1 MHNPRMADLS
11 SINLNRLVIFATVVE
26 AGSLTAAA
34 ERLGLAKTMVSK
46 HMQLLEAEL
55 GVALLVRSTRRLGLT
70 EAGRAFHV
78 SCRELIRT
86 AEEAVEL
93 ARTGHATPHGK
104 LRVAAP
110 IDYGALVVAPVLAQL
125 RQQWPALQIE
135 LICGDDLIDLI
146 AENIDV
152 AVRLGKLADSG
163 HQAVRVGGFARWPVA
178 SPAFVAAHGMPQT
191 PEQLAELP
199 SVALSLLMRPKRYPM
214 EDAAG
219 QIHEIQMNNIVFGTN
234 TATGCH
240 AAALAGAGW
249 IMATDFSV
257 AADMAAGRL
266 LRLLPDWSLS
276 GSDIHALF
284 PASPHR
290 QQKVRVFIDA
300 LKQACKPGVRY
311 RLE

>member
-1 MHNPRMADLS
+1 MADLS
-11 SINLNRLVIFATVVE
+11 SINLNRLVIFAAVVE

-70 EAGRAFHV
+70 EAGRAFHA
-78 SCRELIRT
+78 SCRLLLKS

-93 ARTGHATPHGK
+93 ARTGRDTPHGK

-146 AENIDV
+146 AQNIDV

-163 HQAVRVGGFARWPVA
+163 HMAVRVGGFARWPVA
-178 SPAFVAAHGMPQT
+178 SPAFVAAHGMPKD
-191 PEQLAELP
+191 PAALAALP
-199 SVALSLLMRPKRYPM
+199 YVALSVLPQPRQYTLSKATGKGMGKTHSIRMSNP
-214 EDAAG
+214 A
-219 QIHEIQMNNIVFGTN
+219 FSTN

-240 AAALAGAGW
+240 AATLAGAGW
-249 IMATDFSV
+249 MVATDFSA
-257 AADMAAGRL
+257 AADIAAGRL
-266 LRLLPDWSLS
+266 VRLLPGWSLPC
-276 GSDIHALF
+276 SDIHTLF

-300 LKQACKPGVRY
+300 MKAVTGG
-311 RLE
+311 

>member
-1 MHNPRMADLS
+1 MTELS
-11 SINLNRLVIFATVVE
+11 AINLNRLVIFAAVVE

-70 EAGRAFHV
+70 EAGRAFHA
-78 SCRELIRT
+78 SCRELLKT
-86 AEEAVEL
+86 AEAAVQL
-93 ARTGHATPHGK
+93 ARTGHDTPHGK

-125 RQQWPALQIE
+125 RRDWPALQIE
-135 LICGDDLIDLI
+135 LICGDELVDLI

-178 SPAFVAAHGMPQT
+178 SPAFVAAHGMPAT
-191 PEQLAELP
+191 PAALAELP
-199 SVALSLLMRPKRYPM
+199 AVALSLLMRPRRYPLR
-214 EDAAG
+214 DRAG
-219 QIHEIQMNNIVFGTN
+219 RVHEIQMHHIVFGAN

-249 IMATDFSV
+249 MVATDFSV
-257 AADMAAGRL
+257 AADLAAGRL
-266 LRLLPDWSLS
+266 LRLLPDWTLP
-276 GSDIHALF
+276 GADIHALF

-300 LKQACKPGVRY
+300 LKHACARHGG
-311 RLE
+311 

>member
-1 MHNPRMADLS
+1 MADLS
-11 SINLNRLVIFATVVE
+11 SINLNRLVIFAAVVE

-34 ERLGLAKTMVSK
+34 DRLGLAKTMVSK

-70 EAGRAFHV
+70 EAGRAFHA
-78 SCRELIRT
+78 SCRALLKS

-93 ARTGHATPHGK
+93 ARTGRDTPHGK

-110 IDYGALVVAPVLAQL
+110 IDYGALVVAPVLAAL

-163 HQAVRVGGFARWPVA
+163 HMAVRVGGFARWPVA
-178 SPAFVAAHGMPQT
+178 SPAFIAAHGMPKD
-191 PEQLAELP
+191 PAALAALP
-199 SVALSLLMRPKRYPM
+199 YVALSVLPQPRQYTLSNGKGKTHSIRMGNP
-214 EDAAG
+214 A
-219 QIHEIQMNNIVFGTN
+219 FSTN

-249 IMATDFSV
+249 MVATDFSV
-257 AADMAAGRL
+257 ADDMRAGRL
-266 LRLLPDWSLS
+266 RRLLPGWSLPR
-276 GSDIHALF
+276 SDIHALF

-300 LKQACKPGVRY
+300 IKAVAGG
-311 RLE
+311 